1 MRKGCAF
8 LLVVGLLAA
17 PVAARAE
24 VDEVSIPKGAG
35 GVGFLP
41 LLVMEKLGLVEKH
54 ARSAGLDGLKVRWVN
69 LGGPAVVNDALLS
82 GAAHLAPAGPPA
94 FLTMWG
100 RTRDSMKVM
109 GVAAMSSIPMYLNTR
124 SERVRSIKDVGASDK
139 IAVTAVKVS
148 IPAII
153 MQIYARQEYGAS
165 EFARFDRYTVSM
177 THPDGVIALLSGRH
191 EINLHFTSPPFH
203 QRERKD
209 PGIRTIMTTDQ
220 VMGGPST
227 FTMLYTTTAFHDG
240 NPKVYRALL
249 KALEESVATI
259 RADRRA
265 AARIFLESTDGKG
278 WTEDEIVA
286 VLEDP
291 DVQFTTS
298 PRNVMKYAAFMN
310 EVGTLKV
317 RPSSWKDLFFPE
329 IHGVEGN

>member
-17 PVAARAE
+17 PVTARAE

-286 VLEDP
+286 VLDDP